1 MRGFIL
7 AAGLGTRLR
16 PLTDY
21 MPKPLVDVGGVPLVE
36 RALQQMRAAG
46 VREIG
51 VNLFHLGEMI
61 REYIGTGEHLG
72 VRVTWFDERPQVLG
86 TGGGLKQ
93 AEAFLRAGGP
103 AFLLANGDVWH
114 GFDLREVVAA
124 HTPESLATLVVH
136 RTPRRPELHNVG
148 CVGTGAGAIVH
159 IAGKPELAQAPE
171 FLAIYTGVAV
181 LSTRLLDWLPA
192 GKVSGLVSHGLQP
205 AMAAGEP
212 VRFCEPEGAWYD
224 CGTHAELL
232 RASAHALRV
241 RATQASFP
249 QPAPKRNLLNLHN
262 IAANVQRQQQ
272 NIA

>member
-16 PLTDY
+16 PLTDHV
-21 MPKPLVDVGGVPLVE
+21 PKPLVEVGGVPLVE
-36 RALQQMRAAG
+36 RTLLQMRDAG

-51 VNLFHLGEMI
+51 VNLFHLGELI
-61 REYIGTGEHLG
+61 REYVGTGERLG
-72 VRVTWFDERPQVLG
+72 VRVTWFDERPHVLG

-103 AFLLANGDVWH
+103 TFLLANGDVWH
-114 GFDLREVVAA
+114 DFDLRAVVAA

-148 CVGTGAGAIVH
+148 CVGKNQGRIVH
-159 IAGKPELAQAPE
+159 IAGQPEGAPTPE
-171 FLAIYTGVAV
+171 FVGIYTGLAV
-181 LSTRLLDWLPA
+181 LSTRLLDWLPV

-205 AMAAGEP
+205 AMAAGEM

-241 RATQASFP
+241 RAGQVARVRIP
-249 QPAPKRNLLNLHN
+249 PKLQGNLARMQE
-262 IAANVQRQQQ
+262 IA
-272 NIA
+272 